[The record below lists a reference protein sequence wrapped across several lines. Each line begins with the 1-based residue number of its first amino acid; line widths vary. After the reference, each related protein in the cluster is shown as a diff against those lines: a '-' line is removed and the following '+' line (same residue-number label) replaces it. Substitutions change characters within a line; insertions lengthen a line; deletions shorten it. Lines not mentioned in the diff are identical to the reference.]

1 MNMLDMRANEVET
14 QLVDAVAAALKSR
27 LARPIPAYLRRDRR
41 GSGGLAAWQENRVA
55 RHIVDNADRPLR
67 VSKLADLAGL
77 SSSHFSRAFRASFGL
92 SPHKMLAHH
101 RIMQAKHLLLSTDLP
116 LSEIASACGYVDQS
130 HFSRRFHRHTST
142 SPGRWRR
149 DHQCPPISKGQVHA

>member
-1 MNMLDMRANEVET
+1 M
-14 QLVDAVAAALKSR
+14 
-27 LARPIPAYLRRDRR
+27 
-41 GSGGLAAWQENRVA
+41 A
-55 RHIVDNADRPLR
+55 RHIVDHADRPLR

-101 RIMQAKHLLLSTDLP
+101 RITEAKHLLLGTDLP
-116 LSEIASACGYVDQS
+116 LAEIASTCGYVDQS
-130 HFSRRFHRHTST
+130 HFSRQFHRHTAT

-149 DHQCPPISKGQVHA
+149 TQQCPTTNNGQIHASGDLSLPGKVAPAQA